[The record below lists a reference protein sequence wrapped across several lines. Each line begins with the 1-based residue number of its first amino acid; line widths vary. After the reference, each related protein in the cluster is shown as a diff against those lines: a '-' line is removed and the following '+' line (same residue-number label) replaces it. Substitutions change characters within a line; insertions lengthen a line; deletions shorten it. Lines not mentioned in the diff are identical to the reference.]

1 MLEITGIKHVS
12 IVGGV
17 AANLQLRKLA
27 QTLKNDAKIEI
38 YFPSAEYCTDNAAMI
53 AMAGYEKLKNGINSP
68 LSLKANPN
76 LALNDG
82 VMA

>member
-1 MLEITGIKHVS
+1 
-12 IVGGV
+12 
-17 AANLQLRKLA
+17 
-27 QTLKNDAKIEI
+27 
-38 YFPSAEYCTDNAAMI
+38 MI
-53 AMAGYEKLKNGINSP
+53 AMAGYEKLKDGIHSS